1 MRKLM
6 AATWL
11 VIGVAWRT
19 GPLAFIFTLGE
30 VVSTA
35 LRFLQPAIVGLI
47 VDGLATRSADHV
59 GCGIGLLV
67 LSLGL
72 GGGLEALA
80 VGYRVKLIE
89 DIGYAFDK
97 EVMQAL
103 SQIGELDTL
112 EEPRLAAAIAR
123 VKDRADT
130 MGFCFNGLMTVIIQ
144 AAAPITSVC
153 VAMTID
159 ARLLIL
165 TVAGIPA
172 ILVSRRVTRLQDIA
186 DDTAQPLASRA
197 VEWAHLVSS
206 QDARAERK
214 LFRLWGWY
222 RTHMLAAVGK
232 RDAAFFRPAWFESAS
247 SLLAELFYL
256 ACAAAVLLWILT
268 AASGVPAGVVA
279 AALLVSLDL
288 KGTLAALRFAIS
300 GFGPSLRAA
309 VALKEVR
316 AAATSTSDH
325 ARLARPGQALAGQ
338 YRLTDASYT
347 YAGADTPA
355 LHDIGLRIDPGQ
367 VVAVVG
373 ANGAGKTTLIEM
385 LLELRKPS
393 DGTVALPGVT
403 KSAMAQRFGRF
414 QFTLAEA
421 VGLKSMSDFDAA
433 DAGKVRLCLEQASP
447 RHFWE
452 EHPDDIARQLGPNWP
467 GGTDLSAGQW
477 QAIAAARCFYVQD
490 ADLVVLD
497 EPTAALD
504 PEAQEAVTLRYA
516 AVARQVASHGG
527 VAVLVTHR
535 MSMPRLADRIVVL
548 HDGRLRETGTHD
560 ELIASDGMYARAYRA
575 QASGFL
581 EMMNEVPG
589 TTPSPATANNCQ
601 PQQ

>member
-1 MRKLM
+1 VDQPIGVRP
-6 AATWL
+6 WL

-30 VVSTA
+30 VVSTV

-47 VDGLATRSADHV
+47 VDGLTTHSVDHV
-59 GCGIGLLV
+59 SWGTGLLV

-103 SQIGELDTL
+103 SHIGDLDTL
-112 EEPRLAAAIAR
+112 EEPLLAAAIAR

-130 MGFCFNGLMTVIIQ
+130 MGFCFNGLMTVMIQ

-153 VAMTID
+153 IAVTID

-165 TVAGIPA
+165 TVGGIPA
-172 ILVSRRVTRLQDIA
+172 ILASRRVTRMQDIA

-197 VEWAHLVSS
+197 IEWAHLVSG

-214 LFRLWGWY
+214 LFRPWGWY
-222 RTHMLAAVGK
+222 RTQMSAAVEK
-232 RDAAFFRPAWFESAS
+232 RDVTFLRPAWFESVS

-256 ACAAAVLLWILT
+256 GCAATILLWIFT
-268 AASGVPAGVVA
+268 AESGVPAGVVA

-288 KGTLAALRFAIS
+288 KGTLAALRFAFS
-300 GFGPSLRAA
+300 GFGPSLRTA

-316 AAATSTSDH
+316 AAAISVSDH
-325 ARLARPGQALAGQ
+325 TRLARPGQTLAGQ
-338 YRLTDASYT
+338 YTLTDASYT

-355 LHDIGLRIDPGQ
+355 LHDIGLRIYPGQ
-367 VVAVVG
+367 VVAIVG
-373 ANGAGKTTLIEM
+373 ANGAGKTTLVEI
-385 LLELRKPS
+385 LLGLRKPT
-393 DGTVALPGVT
+393 DGKAAQPNVT
-403 KSAMAQRFGRF
+403 KSVVAQHFGRL

-421 VGLKSMSDFDAA
+421 VGLKNMSDFDPA
-433 DAGKVRLCLEQASP
+433 DIAKVHFCLEQASP

-452 EHPDDIARQLGPNWP
+452 EQPNDVAVQLGPSWP

-477 QAIAAARCFYVQD
+477 QATAAARCFYLED
-490 ADLVVLD
+490 ADLVILD

-516 AVARQVASHGG
+516 AVARQVASRGG
-527 VAVLVTHR
+527 IAVLVTHR

-548 HDGRLRETGTHD
+548 HEGRLRETGTHD

-575 QASGFL
+575 QAAGFL
-581 EMMNEVPG
+581 EMVNEASG
-589 TTPSPATANNCQ
+589 TTSSVDTP
-601 PQQ
+601 